1 MKPDLSCE
9 IEVVPAFY
17 DLDPLNVVWHGHYAR
32 YLELA
37 RCALLERF
45 DYGYAA
51 MRVSGYAWP
60 VVDMRLKYV
69 RAAVFNERLRVRGEV
84 TEWENRLRIDYL
96 ITDASSGARV
106 NKAHTIQV
114 AVDMRTQ
121 EMQFVCPAVLWERLG
136 VHP

>member
-17 DLDPLNVVWHGHYAR
+17 DLDPMDVVWHGHYTR

-69 RAAVFNERLRVRGEV
+69 RAAVFNQRLKVRGEV

>member
-17 DLDPLNVVWHGHYAR
+17 DLDPMEVVWHGHYAR

-69 RAAVFNERLRVRGEV
+69 RAAVFNQRLRVRGEV

>member
-69 RAAVFNERLRVRGEV
+69 RAAVFNQRLRVRGEV